1 MAKNI
6 KEEVEVVV
14 PNSDWE
20 SEYNKQKETN
30 GKEYPPIFEMKLND
44 GQIARTEEIE
54 FLDEGKKE
62 TTKFGD
68 CIIFQIKNHEVAKT
82 WFIKTNLFS
91 LLNPIAKQKKLGA
104 LKGRNAEVTRAGAKK
119 ETRWAIK
126 FD

>member
-1 MAKNI
+1 MAK
-6 KEEVEVVV
+6 EVVEVVV

-20 SEYNKQKETN
+20 ADYNKQKEN
-30 GKEYPPIFEMKLND
+30 DGKEYPPVFEMKLAD

-54 FLDEGKKE
+54 FLDEGRKE

-68 CIIFQIKNHEVAKT
+68 CIIFEIKNHGVEKT

-91 LLNPIAKQKKLGA
+91 LLNPIAKQKKLGS
-104 LKGRNAEVTRAGAKK
+104 LIGRDAEVTRAGAKK

-126 FD
+126 FI